1 MSDDLEANVCIPELI
16 RADGFNSACGLPYG
30 LAYAHVQKAMES
42 FVDFLGFL
50 NQQLHSKGLPRLEN
64 FLMPANF
71 SSIVGEFMNLSIP
84 QYCLGLVKNRYHNG
98 HPDLIPVGMFP
109 NDRVQYTSEGIE
121 VKGSRHNGGWQG
133 HNPEAVWLMV
143 FHFDSNTPNDGHK
156 KIGPKPFRFI
166 AVYAALLIKEDW
178 NFSGRSATSRRTI
191 TASVN
196 QQGVE
201 KMRANWVYRSKQ

>member
-1 MSDDLEANVCIPELI
+1 MPDNLEANACIPESI
-16 RADGFNSACGLPYG
+16 RTDGFNPACRLPYDLTG
-30 LAYAHVQKAMES
+30 SHVQRVMES

-84 QYCLGLVKNRYHNG
+84 QYCPGLVKNRYHNG
-98 HPDLIPVGMFP
+98 HPDLIPAGMFP
-109 NDRVQYTSEGIE
+109 NDRVQYTGEGIE
-121 VKGSRHNGGWQG
+121 VKGSRHSGGWQG
-133 HNPEAVWLMV
+133 HNPEMVWLMV
-143 FHFDSNTPNDGHK
+143 FHFDSNTPNDVYK
-156 KIGPKPFRFI
+156 KIGSKPFRFI
-166 AVYAALLIKEDW
+166 AVYAAYLTKEDW

-196 QQGVE
+196 QHGVE
-201 KMRANWVYRSKQ
+201 KLRANWIYRSDQ